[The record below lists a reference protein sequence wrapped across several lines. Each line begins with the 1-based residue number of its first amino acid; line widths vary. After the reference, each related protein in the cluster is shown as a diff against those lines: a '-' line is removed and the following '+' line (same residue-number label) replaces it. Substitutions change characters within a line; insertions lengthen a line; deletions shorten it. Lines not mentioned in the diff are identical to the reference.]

1 MGTAFRLLGIGWFV
15 AICILGGG
23 VGGYLLDGWLDL
35 SPLFTLLGFVV
46 GIAAAVI
53 GMYRML
59 VAVLSEGHGDKGA
72 RKG

>member
-15 AICILGGG
+15 AICILVGA
-23 VGGYLLDGWLDL
+23 VGGYFLDGWVDL
-35 SPLFTLLGFVV
+35 SPLFTLLGLVLGV
-46 GIAAAVI
+46 AVAVI

-59 VAVLSEGHGDKGA
+59 VAVLSEGRGDTGA